1 LRGDW
6 QIAGWLLPRV
16 PDESGQ
22 RVPNPISI
30 TAQWKI
36 LDNLRRSLVEPATLL
51 LFVLGWVVLPGSPAY
66 WTLAT
71 LAILFVPTWCQ
82 FVFELVRAAVKDKS
96 EIARDAVDALFAA
109 NINVFLSLTF
119 LAHQMLLSLDAVVR
133 TLVRRIV
140 TRQRLLQWETA
151 AQAET
156 GSSSRT
162 TLDTYLDWTPALAFG
177 LGILVWLVRPRA
189 LPVALPILLLWASSK
204 LLSRWLNR
212 PPRPLRSQV
221 PEKDELLLRRAALR
235 TWRYF
240 DEFSTEE
247 HNWLLPDNVQEE
259 PPAIASR
266 ISPTNLGLL
275 LNARQVACE
284 FGYLTVP
291 EFALHT
297 KRTLATI
304 SQLQRYRG
312 HLLNWYDTRTL
323 APLEPELVS
332 AVDSGNLVASL
343 WTLQQGCLDLLSRPI
358 LQSCISDGFRDHL
371 RILVD
376 LHAFPRKTQSAFQ
389 KDIKKDKWLQYLLN
403 VSDRVLQEIHP
414 ESSQSKHSK
423 DAQWFADQAR
433 LRLESVKRTVSS
445 YAPWLLPEF
454 APLWENL
461 AINSNSAPDLPA
473 LDRVPSFI
481 DNLAVRLRFV
491 MRSAGGVGEQL
502 ALYQRL
508 EAMLPEARA
517 NAVRLIQDL
526 QTIATNAGKFA
537 NEMDFR
543 FLLNRRKLLS
553 VGFDVKTEKV
563 HQACY
568 DLLATESR
576 TAVFTAIAKDDIRQE
591 SWFMLGRAHTID
603 QGRPV
608 LLSWTGTMFEYLM
621 PLVWMRTY
629 PNTLLER
636 SASGAVRSQQAYAA
650 SRHIPWGISESAYFR
665 MDEAGNYQ
673 YYAFGI
679 PSLALSNHELNA
691 LVISPYSTFLALHV
705 CAADAMKNLHRMSRD
720 GWLGAYGFY
729 ESADFTASRHHS
741 KHRRYELVRCW
752 MAHHQGM
759 SLLSIANFLHDGV
772 VQRWFHSDPR
782 VQATELLLHEK
793 PVAHVRTTRTGYG
806 ASAA

>member
-1 LRGDW
+1 
-6 QIAGWLLPRV
+6 
-16 PDESGQ
+16 
-22 RVPNPISI
+22 
-30 TAQWKI
+30 
-36 LDNLRRSLVEPATLL
+36 
-51 LFVLGWVVLPGSPAY
+51 
-66 WTLAT
+66 
-71 LAILFVPTWCQ
+71 
-82 FVFELVRAAVKDKS
+82 
-96 EIARDAVDALFAA
+96 
-109 NINVFLSLTF
+109 
-119 LAHQMLLSLDAVVR
+119 
-133 TLVRRIV
+133 
-140 TRQRLLQWETA
+140 
-151 AQAET
+151 
-156 GSSSRT
+156 
-162 TLDTYLDWTPALAFG
+162 
-177 LGILVWLVRPRA
+177 
-189 LPVALPILLLWASSK
+189 
-204 LLSRWLNR
+204 
-212 PPRPLRSQV
+212 LRSPV
-221 PEKDELLLRRAALR
+221 PEKDELLLRRSALR

-259 PPAIASR
+259 PPAIAAR

-291 EFALHT
+291 EFALRT
-297 KRTLATI
+297 RRTLATI
-304 SQLQRYRG
+304 SQLRRYRG

-323 APLEPELVS
+323 NPLEPELVS
-332 AVDSGNLVASL
+332 AVDSGNLLASL

-358 LQSCISDGFRDHL
+358 LQSCISDGLRDYL
-371 RILVD
+371 RVLVD
-376 LHAFPRKTQSAFQ
+376 VHAFPRKSLSAFQ
-389 KDIKKDKWLQYLLN
+389 KDVKKEKWLPYLLN
-403 VSDRVLQEIHP
+403 TSESILREIHT

-433 LRLESVKRTVSS
+433 SRIESVKQTVSA

-454 APLWENL
+454 ASLWEKL

-481 DNLAVRLRFV
+481 DNLGVRLRFV
-491 MRSAGGVGEQL
+491 SRSAGSTGEQL
-502 ALYQRL
+502 ALFQRL
-508 EAMLPEARA
+508 EALLPEARS
-517 NAVRLIQDL
+517 NAVLLIEDL

-553 VGFDVKTEKV
+553 VGFDVKSQQV

-591 SWFMLGRAHTID
+591 SWFMLGRAHTVD

-650 SRHIPWGISESAYFR
+650 SRRVPWGISESAYFR

-705 CAADAMKNLHRMSRD
+705 CAADALKNLHRMSRD

-729 ESADFTASRHHS
+729 ESADFGASRHHS
-741 KHRRYELVRCW
+741 KHHRYELVRCW

-759 SLLSIANFLHDGV
+759 SLLSIANYLLDGV

-793 PVAHVRTTRTGYG
+793 PVAHVRTTRAGYG